1 MEPTAIYAMILTA
14 LVVLSASIGVIVR
27 DWAHRRHDLS
37 DTKALKEDAR
47 ALVTEYKSYLAKVQ
61 TIDTTRAEAMIKLAE
76 RIEALE
82 MRMAMAKAQQVPQPK
97 RA

>member
-1 MEPTAIYAMILTA
+1 MSESTMFTMILSA
-14 LVVLSASIGVIVR
+14 LVVLAAACGVIIR

-37 DTKALKEDAR
+37 DTKALRAEAQ

-61 TIDTTRAEAMIKLAE
+61 SIDTTRAEAMIKLAE